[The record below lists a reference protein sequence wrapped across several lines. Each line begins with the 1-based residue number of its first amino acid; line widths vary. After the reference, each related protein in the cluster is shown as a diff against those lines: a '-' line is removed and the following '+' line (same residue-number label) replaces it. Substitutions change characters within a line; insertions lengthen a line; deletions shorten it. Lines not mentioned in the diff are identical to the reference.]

1 MVQLAGT
8 KALVR
13 DACER
18 KLALEKLVLTFSLFF
33 LLNSFALEFTIAH
46 PPPPRLRQCVWHLFA
61 SFKRPALF
69 ALMFF

>member
-18 KLALEKLVLTFSLFF
+18 KLALGKLVLTFSLFF
-33 LLNSFALEFTIAH
+33 PLNSFALEFTID
-46 PPPPRLRQCVWHLFA
+46 PPPLRQCVWHLFA
-61 SFKRPALF
+61 GFKSPALF
-69 ALMFF
+69 PLMFF

>member
-46 PPPPRLRQCVWHLFA
+46 PTPPL
-61 SFKRPALF
+61 PALGSVCGIC
-69 ALMFF
+69 LPVLKDQLCLL

>member
-33 LLNSFALEFTIAH
+33 LFNSFALEFTIAH
-46 PPPPRLRQCVWHLFA
+46 PTPPPL
-61 SFKRPALF
+61 PALGSVCGIC
-69 ALMFF
+69 LPVLKDQLCVL